1 MDMITE
7 KNEDEFD
14 AAFKSIM
21 HRTDIL
27 SKLVQGLIPEMEGKD
42 LDYVKRCLSPDGM
55 ERIPGRDTELR
66 NDRMGLVKADCIFD
80 IIFPQDE
87 GRVGLILGVEGQGK
101 SNPGYPI
108 TNRAMVY
115 SSYLLSDQKDK
126 DFKGSDYEKV
136 KKVYA
141 VWIMLHPK
149 TEYRNRILRYRMK
162 GACEWPPEPDFT
174 VPDMDLT
181 EIIFVNLGKPDSELS
196 NDMLGMLNTIFTQGL
211 NRQEREMRLRVN
223 YKISIDDEL
232 SDELERINMSMG
244 SELREA
250 IMEDMREEAYEK
262 LYEEAREKAYEE
274 AREQI
279 YEEAYEKAYEEAREQ
294 IRREGREKTVQ
305 FMIKLL
311 CNTNS
316 SDESVESILKDVD
329 PDIAEEVKRRLQQNK
344 DESN

>member
-1 MDMITE
+1 
-7 KNEDEFD
+7 
-14 AAFKSIM
+14 
-21 HRTDIL
+21 
-27 SKLVQGLIPEMEGKD
+27 
-42 LDYVKRCLSPDGM
+42 
-55 ERIPGRDTELR
+55 
-66 NDRMGLVKADCIFD
+66 
-80 IIFPQDE
+80 
-87 GRVGLILGVEGQGK
+87 
-101 SNPGYPI
+101 
-108 TNRAMVY
+108 
-115 SSYLLSDQKDK
+115 
-126 DFKGSDYEKV
+126 
-136 KKVYA
+136 
-141 VWIMLHPK
+141 
-149 TEYRNRILRYRMK
+149 
-162 GACEWPPEPDFT
+162 
-174 VPDMDLT
+174 
-181 EIIFVNLGKPDSELS
+181 
-196 NDMLGMLNTIFTQGL
+196 
-211 NRQEREMRLRVN
+211 MRLRVN

-279 YEEAYEKAYEEAREQ
+279 YEEAREKLYEEAYEKAYEEAYKKLYEETLEQ

-329 PDIAEEVKRRLQQNK
+329 PDIAEEVKRKLQQNK

>member
-1 MDMITE
+1 M
-7 KNEDEFD
+7 
-14 AAFKSIM
+14 
-21 HRTDIL
+21 
-27 SKLVQGLIPEMEGKD
+27 
-42 LDYVKRCLSPDGM
+42 
-55 ERIPGRDTELR
+55 
-66 NDRMGLVKADCIFD
+66 
-80 IIFPQDE
+80 
-87 GRVGLILGVEGQGK
+87 
-101 SNPGYPI
+101 
-108 TNRAMVY
+108 
-115 SSYLLSDQKDK
+115 
-126 DFKGSDYEKV
+126 
-136 KKVYA
+136 
-141 VWIMLHPK
+141 
-149 TEYRNRILRYRMK
+149 
-162 GACEWPPEPDFT
+162 
-174 VPDMDLT
+174 
-181 EIIFVNLGKPDSELS
+181 
-196 NDMLGMLNTIFTQGL
+196 
-211 NRQEREMRLRVN
+211 N